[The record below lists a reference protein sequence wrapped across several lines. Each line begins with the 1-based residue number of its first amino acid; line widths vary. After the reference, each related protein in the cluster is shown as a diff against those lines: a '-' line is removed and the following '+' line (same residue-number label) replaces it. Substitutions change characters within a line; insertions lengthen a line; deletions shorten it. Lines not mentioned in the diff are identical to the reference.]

1 MVSSLLAAAQSRS
14 TTMMD
19 DFEQAK
25 SDLEDAKEE
34 LEAAQ
39 SRYNDA
45 TSRYNDAMQ
54 RFIQADLSR
63 ACRWNQMV
71 SLLLFS
77 YCFSLRLVLSV
88 LFLYRYSNSIIN

>member
-1 MVSSLLAAAQSRS
+1 
-14 TTMMD
+14 MD

-63 ACRWNQMV
+63 ACRWNQM
-71 SLLLFS
+71 
-77 YCFSLRLVLSV
+77 YHKLVEWKEDNNGDTIVKTSKDSSDDVKKLAKW
-88 LFLYRYSNSIIN
+88 